1 MDSGKEVRSMKRRI
15 TAMLIV
21 LVMLLGMMPGT
32 AYGKTLI
39 VEPYLKG
46 LQDGKAVLGRPV
58 SFIPGQIIL
67 ANDDLRQ
74 YYTDGYEITY
84 YIYSAGEPEYYA
96 HVFSTGV
103 GKTASYTLPKMLDAV
118 DAGFHLFFQCRS
130 GSESVV
136 LRSNRIDTVADIAD
150 LPVQLVPKTYTGNPL
165 KQSLET
171 VSYTPPYGYTITYSE
186 GTDYTVAYKNNTN
199 VGTASVTL
207 TGKGKFIGSITK
219 TFQINKMPNTMTAQG
234 KTVKIKASKLKKKK
248 QTIKPTK
255 SLRICNAVGSLK
267 FKLAGVNKKK
277 FKKYFK
283 ENARNG
289 NITVKKGLKK
299 GKYKLKINITAAGNS
314 INKAGTK
321 QIQVTVRVK

>member
-1 MDSGKEVRSMKRRI
+1 MILRCSVWN
-15 TAMLIV
+15 T
-21 LVMLLGMMPGT
+21 
-32 AYGKTLI
+32 
-39 VEPYLKG
+39 
-46 LQDGKAVLGRPV
+46 GKAMKDHNKTVRN
-58 SFIPGQIIL
+58 L
-67 ANDDLRQ
+67 ANSDLL
-74 YYTDGYEITY
+74 YYYNKGYDITY
-84 YIYSAGEPEYYA
+84 YIYNTGEAEYYS
-96 HVFSTGV
+96 HVFSTAV
-103 GKTASYTLPKMLDAV
+103 DEKASYTLPKMPDAV
-118 DAGFHLFFQCRS
+118 DLGLRLFFQCKS
-130 GSESVV
+130 GSDSVV
-136 LRSNRIDTVADIAD
+136 LRSNIIDTLADISC

-248 QTIKPTK
+248 QVIKPTK
-255 SLRICNAVGSLK
+255 SLRICNAVGNLK

-283 ENARNG
+283 VNAKNG
-289 NITVKKGLKK
+289 NITIRKGLKK

-314 INKAGTK
+314 IYQAATK
-321 QIQVTVRVK
+321 QVMVTIKVK